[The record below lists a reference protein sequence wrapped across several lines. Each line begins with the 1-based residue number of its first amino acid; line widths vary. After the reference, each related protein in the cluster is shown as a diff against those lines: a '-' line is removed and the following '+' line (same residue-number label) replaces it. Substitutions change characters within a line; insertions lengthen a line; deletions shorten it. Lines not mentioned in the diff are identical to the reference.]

1 MARGAVTPAGE
12 QALLAAARVGDEA
25 AFERLVEPHRR
36 SLHVHCYR
44 MLGSF
49 HDADDVLQET
59 LVRAWR
65 GLARYEPRAPFRAW
79 LYRIAT
85 NACLTAIARRRQIQA
100 GPRYEEIAPFLQPYP
115 DDSLDELPSP
125 EPGSEVVVEERESVG
140 LAFLTAAQLLP
151 PKQRAV
157 LVLRDVLGWSA
168 REVADTLGDSVAA
181 VNSALQRAR
190 QRLERER
197 RAGTFAREHVAA
209 SNESEAAVI
218 RRFVEAWER
227 IDVDGIVALLA
238 DDALM
243 TMPPEPMRLVGP
255 SEIGDFFRTVPADGH
270 LDRIRLVPVRAN
282 GQPALAAYL
291 EGDDDRFHAYGLMV
305 FALDGEAIAAITGF
319 ATLPAYVGEFGLPAI
334 LGLPAR

>member
-1 MARGAVTPAGE
+1 MARAALTPAGE
-12 QALLAAARVGDEA
+12 RALLAAAQRGDEA

-49 HDADDVLQET
+49 HDADDALQET

-65 GLARYEPRAPFRAW
+65 GLERYEPRASFRAW

-85 NACLTAIARRRQIQA
+85 NACLTAIARRRPIQA
-100 GPRYEEIAPFLQPYP
+100 GPRYEDVAPYLQPYP
-115 DDSLDELPSP
+115 DALLDELPST
-125 EPGSEVVVEERESVG
+125 EPGAEAVVEERESVG

-190 QRLERER
+190 ERLERER
-197 RAGTFAREHVAA
+197 SAGTFAREHIAA
-209 SNESEAAVI
+209 SNETEAAVV
-218 RRFVEAWER
+218 RRFVAAWER
-227 IDVDGIVALLA
+227 VDVDGIVSILA

-243 TMPPEPMRLVGP
+243 TMPPEPMRVVGRE
-255 SEIGDFFRTVPADGH
+255 SIGEFFRTVPADGH

-282 GQPALAAYL
+282 GQPALAAYVR
-291 EGDDDRFHAYGLMV
+291 GDDARDHAYGLMV
-305 FALDGEAIAAITGF
+305 LALAGDTIVGITGF
-319 ATLPAYVGEFGLPAI
+319 AAFSALATAFDLPETLEP
-334 LGLPAR
+334 